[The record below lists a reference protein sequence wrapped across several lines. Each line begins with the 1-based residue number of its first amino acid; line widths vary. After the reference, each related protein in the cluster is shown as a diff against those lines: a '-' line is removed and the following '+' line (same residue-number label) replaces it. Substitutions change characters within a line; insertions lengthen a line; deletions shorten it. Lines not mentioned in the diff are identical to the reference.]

1 MASTA
6 NIMLN
11 KSGDRSPC
19 QILSHTEKILS
30 LTVIYVNCSFYSD
43 AFYQVEEV
51 LYYFSFAESFYC
63 EWVLNFIKIYFS
75 ASIDMMI
82 RFFSFNLLI
91 W

>member
-1 MASTA
+1 
-6 NIMLN
+6 MLN

-19 QILSHTEKILS
+19 HILSLTEKILS
-30 LTVIYVNCSFYSD
+30 LTVIFVNCGFFSD

-63 EWVLNFIKIYFS
+63 EWELNFVKIS

-82 RFFSFNLLI
+82 WFFSFNLLI